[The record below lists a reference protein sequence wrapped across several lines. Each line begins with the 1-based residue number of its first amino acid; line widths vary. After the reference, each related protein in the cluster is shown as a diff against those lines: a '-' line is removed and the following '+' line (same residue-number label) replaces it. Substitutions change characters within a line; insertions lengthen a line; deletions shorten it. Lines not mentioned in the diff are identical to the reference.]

1 MTEHVVIVAPDGGAD
16 LKPVAAYL
24 AARAARAEEEAARIE
39 AVKARGKVPSVC
51 GDEIPEAPARGP
63 FQVFEPVSLYPTGED
78 EFQAAPSGYR
88 GRSAMRCA
96 DTFDVMAA
104 SAARRKRP
112 APFTPGQVAMGRH
125 YRDLVER
132 HACAGLQCSSIEAV
146 RSGGSGQGGA
156 FMDAVLRDREEIE
169 RLRRRVGSGYAMQ
182 VRRVRPSD
190 RNRRQLIS
198 DLQLVDMVCIEDRTL
213 SEVLEACGWVGEG
226 QRASGKHIKA
236 LRLAL
241 GAALDRMAGPV
252 RQPKI
257 VTL

>member
-39 AVKARGKVPSVC
+39 AVKARGQVPSIC

-63 FQVFEPVSLYPTGED
+63 FKVFQPVSLYPTGED

-156 FMDAVLRDREEIE
+156 FMDAVLRDREEIG
-169 RLRRRVGSGYAMQ
+169 RLRRQIGDGAAMLI
-182 VRRVRPSD
+182 RRVRPSK
-190 RNRRQLIS
+190 RGTRTTIMTRR
-198 DLQLVDMVCIEDRTL
+198 LVDMICLEDKTATDVLRSHGWSVCGANVSTVQR
-213 SEVLEACGWVGEG
+213 VLADV
-226 QRASGKHIKA
+226 
-236 LRLAL
+236 
-241 GAALDRMAGPV
+241 LDRMQLS
-252 RQPKI
+252 R
-257 VTL
+257 L